1 MVDDLFT
8 ISTCGFKTTMM
19 NQFLNSKTAMKRLQ
33 FGTKKC
39 VKMHVGRTCNA
50 TMCKDLFVDSW
61 NLKVETDPVSGKC
74 VQHENFGGQ
83 DKMEEKQ
90 EQVYLGDVISVDGR
104 HDKNVKARKD
114 KSLGTINE
122 IMQILESTFYGK
134 FYFEVALVLRSSLLH
149 SSLLLNSEAWVNLT
163 DKNIRA
169 LEQTDE
175 LLLTKI
181 LGCDSNTSNVFK
193 YLELGIYPV
202 RFEIMKRKILFLHY
216 LLQQDKQSMIFQVL
230 KATRDNPANNDFVKT
245 CQKYLDKLNI
255 QLTFEELGK
264 MSKWSVKKLVNQKIA
279 DAAFEYLSEI
289 QLKQSKISHIKY
301 DELCI
306 QEYLLDGN
314 KNIEVSKFIYKAR
327 SMTLDIKTQKSWKYN
342 DKLCIGCGVNYET
355 GEEILLCTGLK
366 TEQEKDDMVPQTLF
380 YDLLF
385 TGKTSEMSE
394 VAKILM
400 KRLKLRDKL
409 MDEEEE

>member
-1 MVDDLFT
+1 M
-8 ISTCGFKTTMM
+8 
-19 NQFLNSKTAMKRLQ
+19 
-33 FGTKKC
+33 
-39 VKMHVGRTCNA
+39 
-50 TMCKDLFVDSW
+50 
-61 NLKVETDPVSGKC
+61 
-74 VQHENFGGQ
+74 
-83 DKMEEKQ
+83 
-90 EQVYLGDVISVDGR
+90 
-104 HDKNVKARKD
+104 
-114 KSLGTINE
+114 
-122 IMQILESTFYGK
+122 
-134 FYFEVALVLRSSLLH
+134 
-149 SSLLLNSEAWVNLT
+149 NLT

-181 LGCDSNTSNVFK
+181 LGCDTNTSNVFK

-216 LLQQDKQSMIFQVL
+216 LLQQDKHSMIFQVL

-306 QEYLLDGN
+306 QEYLLVGN
-314 KNIEVSKFIYKAR
+314 KNTEVSKFIYKA
-327 SMTLDIKTQKSWKYN
+327 SLMTLDIKT
-342 DKLCIGCGVNYET
+342 
-355 GEEILLCTGLK
+355 
-366 TEQEKDDMVPQTLF
+366 
-380 YDLLF
+380 
-385 TGKTSEMSE
+385 
-394 VAKILM
+394 
-400 KRLKLRDKL
+400 
-409 MDEEEE
+409 

>member
-1 MVDDLFT
+1 M
-8 ISTCGFKTTMM
+8 
-19 NQFLNSKTAMKRLQ
+19 
-33 FGTKKC
+33 
-39 VKMHVGRTCNA
+39 
-50 TMCKDLFVDSW
+50 
-61 NLKVETDPVSGKC
+61 
-74 VQHENFGGQ
+74 
-83 DKMEEKQ
+83 
-90 EQVYLGDVISVDGR
+90 
-104 HDKNVKARKD
+104 
-114 KSLGTINE
+114 
-122 IMQILESTFYGK
+122 
-134 FYFEVALVLRSSLLH
+134 
-149 SSLLLNSEAWVNLT
+149 NLT

-216 LLQQDKQSMIFQVL
+216 LLQQDKHSMIVRVL

-279 DAAFEYLSEI
+279 DAAFEYLSDI

-327 SMTLDIKTQKSWKYN
+327 SMTLDIKTQKSYVLVAVSITKRVKKY
-342 DKLCIGCGVNYET
+342 CY
-355 GEEILLCTGLK
+355 
-366 TEQEKDDMVPQTLF
+366 VP
-380 YDLLF
+380 D
-385 TGKTSEMSE
+385 
-394 VAKILM
+394 
-400 KRLKLRDKL
+400 
-409 MDEEEE
+409 

>member
-1 MVDDLFT
+1 M
-8 ISTCGFKTTMM
+8 
-19 NQFLNSKTAMKRLQ
+19 
-33 FGTKKC
+33 
-39 VKMHVGRTCNA
+39 
-50 TMCKDLFVDSW
+50 
-61 NLKVETDPVSGKC
+61 
-74 VQHENFGGQ
+74 
-83 DKMEEKQ
+83 
-90 EQVYLGDVISVDGR
+90 
-104 HDKNVKARKD
+104 
-114 KSLGTINE
+114 
-122 IMQILESTFYGK
+122 
-134 FYFEVALVLRSSLLH
+134 
-149 SSLLLNSEAWVNLT
+149 NLT

-193 YLELGIYPV
+193 YLEFGIYPV

-216 LLQQDKQSMIFQVL
+216 LLQQDKHSMIFQVL

-306 QEYLLDGN
+306 QEYLLVGN
-314 KNIEVSKFIYKAR
+314 KNTEVSKFIYKA
-327 SMTLDIKTQKSWKYN
+327 SLMTLDIKT
-342 DKLCIGCGVNYET
+342 
-355 GEEILLCTGLK
+355 
-366 TEQEKDDMVPQTLF
+366 
-380 YDLLF
+380 
-385 TGKTSEMSE
+385 
-394 VAKILM
+394 
-400 KRLKLRDKL
+400 
-409 MDEEEE
+409 